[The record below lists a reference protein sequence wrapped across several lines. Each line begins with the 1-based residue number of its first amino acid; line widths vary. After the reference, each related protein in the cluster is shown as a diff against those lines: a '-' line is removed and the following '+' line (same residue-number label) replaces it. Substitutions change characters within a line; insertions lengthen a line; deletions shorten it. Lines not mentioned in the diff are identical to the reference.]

1 MRALKWVGGFVL
13 VLLVALALFIAFG
26 LSTLKGPIT
35 RSVSNATG
43 RELRIEGKLAPAWHW
58 LHPRFRAEGVSFAN
72 PDWANEKLMFQA
84 EAVEASV
91 ELLPL
96 LVGRVIVPEVH
107 LVKPVVNLEID
118 DQGRKNWVLDSQQQG
133 ESGGSRVAIHQLTLD
148 NGELNYDDAERDISL
163 NVGLSTDAQGVAFK
177 AEGVYKGLPATAE

>member
-35 RSVSNATG
+35 RGVSSATG
-43 RELRIEGKLAPAWHW
+43 RELRIDGKLAPAWHW
-58 LHPRFRAEGVSFAN
+58 LHPRFRAERVSFAN
-72 PDWANEKLMFQA
+72 PDWAKEKLMFQA
-84 EAVEASV
+84 DAVEASV

-96 LVGRVIVPEVH
+96 LVGRVVLPEVH

-133 ESGGSRVAIHQLTLD
+133 GSGGSRVAIHALTLD
-148 NGELNYDDAERDISL
+148 NG
-163 NVGLSTDAQGVAFK
+163 
-177 AEGVYKGLPATAE
+177 